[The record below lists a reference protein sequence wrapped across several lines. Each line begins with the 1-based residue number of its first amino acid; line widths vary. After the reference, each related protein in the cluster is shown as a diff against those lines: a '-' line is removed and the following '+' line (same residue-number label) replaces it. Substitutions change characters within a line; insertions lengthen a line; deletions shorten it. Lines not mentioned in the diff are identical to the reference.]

1 MIATLSSS
9 EPPVSTQSATFA
21 VGSRPHVPYDEL
33 PYIEAKGTSYEP
45 DYEPYY
51 ESDLEEAA
59 RERELL
65 MDDIASDND
74 DFARSNE
81 DGWYYS
87 DED

>member
-9 EPPVSTQSATFA
+9 EPSASTHSATFA
-21 VGSRPHVPYDEL
+21 VGSRPHVPYDEP
-33 PYIEAKGTSYEP
+33 PYIEAKGTNYEP
-45 DYEPYY
+45 DY